1 MNNEEKMLEM
11 LTSLTTA
18 VSKQGEQI
26 AEIQETLTRVAITQE
41 NIVLPRL
48 DTLAEGHTHIVKTL
62 ASKAQVEDL
71 SDDVAVIKEVVSR
84 HSVDIG
90 KLKKAQ

>member
-1 MNNEEKMLEM
+1 MNNEEKILEM

-71 SDDVAVIKEVVSR
+71 SDDVDVIKEVVSR